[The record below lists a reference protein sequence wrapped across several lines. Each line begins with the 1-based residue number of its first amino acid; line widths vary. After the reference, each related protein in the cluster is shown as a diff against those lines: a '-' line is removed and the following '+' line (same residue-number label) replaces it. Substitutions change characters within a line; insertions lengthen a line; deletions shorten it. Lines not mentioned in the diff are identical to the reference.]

1 MKKILLPLIAV
12 CCLVPAV
19 AFAGHPL
26 ATDAAE
32 TLEPKKIEAETAV
45 EFILNSN
52 EGVKK
57 NAFIIQETLS
67 AGIMPKLDGFLS
79 MPFWT
84 FKEDG
89 TPIETNRATG
99 LGDVTTGVKYN
110 FLSMDNVTFAVKP
123 FIVMPIGNENKGLG
137 EGGFG
142 FGVVGVL
149 SAELDKHI
157 SVDGNISFRTQGVKG
172 GEGGEDYNLYGAS
185 VAGKYEATNELK
197 IVGEFTA
204 SKPDVTDAKWATYLT
219 AGAVYALNKNID
231 VDCGLRFGITSDAS
245 DDIGFL
251 FGLNYKF

>member
-1 MKKILLPLIAV
+1 MKKNLLLLIAA

-57 NAFIIQETLS
+57 NAFIIQETVS

-79 MPFWT
+79 MPFLT

-89 TPIETNRATG
+89 TSRETG

-123 FIVMPIGNENKGLG
+123 FIVLPIGNEKKELG

-142 FGVVGVL
+142 FGLIGVL

-157 SVDGNISFRTQGVKG
+157 SVDGNISFKTQGVK
-172 GEGGEDYNLYGAS
+172 GGEDYNLYGAS
-185 VAGKYEATNELK
+185 VAGKYEATKELK

-204 SKPDVTDAKWATYLT
+204 SKPDVTEAKWATYLT

-245 DDIGFL
+245 DDVGFL